1 MGYKN
6 NDLKK
11 GAKFALFVSSY
22 LPLFILVI
30 LRQLS
35 DNYNYQKYNIET
47 FSILHTLVGRIKN
60 QPQNK

>member
-1 MGYKN
+1 MRYKN

-35 DNYNYQKYNIET
+35 DNYNYLHWGGI
-47 FSILHTLVGRIKN
+47 SINSIKTRWLN
-60 QPQNK
+60 

>member
-11 GAKFALFVSSY
+11 GAKFALFVSLY

-30 LRQLS
+30 HRMIVS
-35 DNYNYQKYNIET
+35 A
-47 FSILHTLVGRIKN
+47 RIMLK
-60 QPQNK
+60 